1 MRVSLT
7 WTNTYIWF
15 VSENESESYTTAL
28 LEQDVL
34 QKSMSYIPVVFWVV
48 VLTNTSLI
56 HHPSIIVKV

>member
-28 LEQDVL
+28 LTQDVL

-56 HHPSIIVKV
+56 HHPSIIVKF